1 MNKTLKYACQGEASA
16 DIICRYAFWSAPL
29 EAPLSAPCG
38 PTLAPHAA
46 SHIRF
51 STPDTEARLCAPEGR
66 SLRRFAFAVTCKRI
80 EGEAACAPPR
90 CIFACAYMSLTR
102 SNPNADTRGCCY
114 LVAFC
119 YFRQAVSRQDSIGF
133 RSRCHARA
141 ARRRGARRG
150 GGAHGEGSHHR
161 RRACGRACGAARA
174 RGLISFFF

>member
-1 MNKTLKYACQGEASA
+1 MDSFSLEALAVPSAHKFMVLVSDRQQFPPSLILKSTAYEQNPK
-16 DIICRYAFWSAPL
+16 ICLPRRGVSRYYLQICFWSAPL

-102 SNPNADTRGCCY
+102 SNPNADTEDVVTLLLSAICIR
-114 LVAFC
+114 LSPDRTV
-119 YFRQAVSRQDSIGF
+119 
-133 RSRCHARA
+133 
-141 ARRRGARRG
+141 
-150 GGAHGEGSHHR
+150 
-161 RRACGRACGAARA
+161 
-174 RGLISFFF
+174 